1 MSEPGHDQPAR
12 QQAGPA
18 TAAPRRGLFRRE
30 FARVLLVLGKV
41 SRLIYI
47 LVLTLVVILGWFL
60 LTTSGAQWLAE
71 RAMDEEPRLA
81 LTVKGGSLLNGL
93 TLEAVS
99 WHDDDV
105 VVAVDSADVRWN
117 LFCLMQLQVCLNR
130 LHVDGVSVSL
140 STEREKSADEP
151 GPVTVD
157 QETGDEEPFSLPVTA
172 RFPDIRLSDVE
183 LAIDGQTV
191 RWDSVDLAGALG
203 RERLRIDRLHTRG
216 IDVRIP
222 DMPAPQQT
230 ADAGESTEGEQAAA
244 EGLPLPFAI
253 SILDL
258 QLVDTRVDLA
268 GDVQELS
275 RLDLALELSREQIH
289 LRRLV
294 SDGLTIRIPD
304 DLLHAAEDEFSAVA
318 EAPADAETTGPAD
331 SPDEPFA
338 LPFALLLDHVELN
351 DTRIFLDGT
360 RQSLGLL
367 RLAAGLGD
375 DGLVVRELRTE
386 DLTLNPPTWL
396 LEAGETMDTAAD
408 PEPVARADSDEQ
420 QQPLLPESIDLP
432 FPVSVHDFTML
443 RSRVLLQGNEQRF
456 GVFRLR
462 LDLDESALRVHH
474 LHLEDGRL
482 VLAEPTPDAV
492 ADDGPGITAD
502 GEPDLVALLDP
513 SLREALKLPEILLP
527 LDVSLEGVA
536 IRDIAMEMGDELH
549 QLDALDLSLHGSQST
564 VRLNLAVDMPDLRL
578 RIDSEADLRGDYPLV
593 LDLSLDLDAIPGLP
607 EVDPVS
613 LMLALDGDLA
623 DLGLDLSL
631 TGALA
636 MDLSGRVNAV
646 DPAHPVDLQLH
657 WQELAW
663 PLDGEPVVATE
674 RGQLTLRG
682 DLNALALSTDLAVE
696 GPDIPASRWQLQA
709 DADYRGVDRLSLQ
722 ADVLGGA
729 LALTGSAGWD
739 QGYHWDLALDWA
751 DLNPAQLVDG
761 APETLSGLLRT
772 EGSLVGED
780 LRLDAE
786 LVRLRTELEGQVLQ
800 ARGRVS
806 HRSGQDWEIHRFR
819 ADAADGFVELSG
831 RVGEQLDIAGELDL
845 PALDVLLADLRGQV
859 AGTFRA
865 RGPLEAPDV
874 ELDLSASGV
883 GWAELATL
891 ERLNLRARVRSLGE
905 QDSELRLDVSDL
917 ALPEQDISVGN
928 VSLRLDGRQDNH
940 RLRLDV
946 SDSLAELTLA
956 LRGALAADMAWDG
969 ELQAVTVAAE
979 ELTLTLEEAVGVRWD
994 PARAQALVEAHCW
1007 QHVDARL
1014 CAEERLE
1021 LGARGQANI
1030 RLRGYDMAHLETW
1043 LAWPP
1048 EGVAADGMVNM
1059 DLDASW
1065 TDDGA
1070 LPLVDARFEI
1080 SDGRVRFEAD
1090 LDDGLDPES
1099 QELRFR
1105 EFSVALSLDR
1115 DQLRSALVLDSED
1128 FGQARVRAL
1137 MDVDNAGELGAL
1149 DGEVSL
1155 RELNLAVLEPFFL
1168 ELRTLRG
1175 EITASGQ
1182 LSGHARDPRFNGE
1195 LQLADGLVE
1204 TLAVP
1209 VTLSDIAL
1217 QVDVRETRA
1226 DISGGFRSGEGR
1238 AEISGSADWSGEE
1251 WRVDVRLH
1259 GDRLDVAYDTI
1270 AKLKAS
1276 PDLHFQMRPQ
1286 AVRLSGSIEIP
1297 EGNITI
1303 RDLPASAV
1311 RVSGDVVIVDDELDL
1326 EPEPTEE
1333 GEPIPVAQ
1341 GWAVSTDIELLLG
1354 DRIHLEGFGLTG
1366 RLTGNLGIRQAD
1378 NGTPQAN
1385 GEINILDGKYRA
1397 YGQRLQIRRGQ
1408 FVFAGPLD
1416 RPRILVEAVR
1426 NVTRYDVVAGLRVEG
1441 DPDSPQA
1448 SLFSEPGLPEEEIL
1462 SYLLLGRPP
1471 GQGGEGDDVMVSTAL
1486 ALGMAGG
1493 RGTATAIAEGL
1504 GVQDFQ
1510 IDTAGAGDDTQ
1521 VTVGGY
1527 IGPNLFLSYGVGVFV
1542 PVNALTLR
1550 YELTN
1555 NLYLEAVSSIENALD
1570 LFYTFRF

>member
-1 MSEPGHDQPAR
+1 MTEPGHEQPAR
-12 QQAGPA
+12 QQAEPA
-18 TAAPRRGLFRRE
+18 TAAPPRGLLRRA
-30 FARVLLVLGKV
+30 FARVLLVLGKF

-71 RAMDEEPRLA
+71 RAMDEEPRLS
-81 LTVKGGSLLNGL
+81 LTVKSGSLLNGL
-93 TLEAVS
+93 KLEAVS
-99 WHDDDV
+99 WHDGDV
-105 VVAVDSADVRWN
+105 VVAVDSADARWN
-117 LFCLMQLQVCLNR
+117 LLCLMQLQVCLNR

-140 STEREKSADEP
+140 RTDGEEP
-151 GPVTVD
+151 AEAGPAVTD
-157 QETGDEEPFSLPVTA
+157 DDAGDEEPFSLPVTA
-172 RFPDIRLSDVE
+172 KFPDIRLSDVE

-191 RWDSVDLAGALG
+191 RWDSVELAGALG
-203 RERLRIDRLHTRG
+203 RERLRIDRLHTRA

-230 ADAGESTEGEQAAA
+230 AGAGESAQGEQTAT

-253 SILDL
+253 SMLDVR
-258 QLVDTRVDLA
+258 LVDTRVDLA
-268 GDVQELS
+268 GDVQELA

-289 LRRLV
+289 LQRLV
-294 SDGLTIRIPD
+294 TDGLTVRIPD
-304 DLLHAAEDEFSAVA
+304 GLLDAAEDEFGAFA
-318 EAPADAETTGPAD
+318 EAPDDAETAGPAD

-338 LPFALLLDHVELN
+338 LPFALLLEHVELN

-367 RLAAGLGD
+367 RLSAGLGD

-386 DLTLNPPTWL
+386 DLTLNPPAWL

-408 PEPVARADSDEQ
+408 PEPLARADSDEQ

-443 RSRVLLQGNEQRF
+443 RSRVLLQGNEQRL

-462 LDLDESALRVHH
+462 LDLDESAMQVHH

-492 ADDGPGITAD
+492 ADDEPVITAD
-502 GEPDLVALLDP
+502 GELDLVALLDP
-513 SLREALKLPEILLP
+513 SLREALKLPEIVLP
-527 LDVSLEGVA
+527 LDVSVEDVA

-549 QLDALDLSLHGSQST
+549 QLDVLDLSLHGSQSA
-564 VRLNLAVDMPDLRL
+564 VRLNLAVDMPELRL
-578 RIDSEADLRGDYPLV
+578 RLDSEADLRGNYPLA
-593 LDLSLDLDAIPGLP
+593 LDLSLDLDAIPGLA

-613 LMLALDGDLA
+613 LTLALDGDLA
-623 DLGLDLSL
+623 DLGIDLSL

-636 MDLSGRVNAV
+636 VNLSGRVNAV
-646 DPAHPVDLQLH
+646 DPAHPVDLELR
-657 WQELAW
+657 WEELAW
-663 PLDGEPVVATE
+663 PLDGEPMVATE

-682 DLNALALSTDLAVE
+682 DLNAMELGTDLALE
-696 GPDIPASRWQLQA
+696 GPDIPASRWQLRA
-709 DADYRGVDRLSLQ
+709 DADYRGVDGLSLQ
-722 ADVLGGA
+722 ADVLGGT

-806 HRSGQDWEIHRFR
+806 HRSGDDWEIHRFR

-865 RGPLEAPDV
+865 RGPLETPDID
-874 ELDLSASGV
+874 LDLSASGV

-905 QDSELRLDVSDL
+905 QDSELRLDLSGL
-917 ALPEQDISVGN
+917 ELPEQDITVGN
-928 VSLRLDGRQDNH
+928 VALLLDGRQDNH

-946 SDSLAELTLA
+946 TDSPAELALA
-956 LRGALAADMAWDG
+956 LSGALGSDMAWNG
-969 ELQAVTVAAE
+969 SLESATISAVDLA
-979 ELTLTLEEAVGVRWD
+979 LTLEQAVGIRWD
-994 PARAQALVEAHCW
+994 PSREQALVEAHCW
-1007 QHVDARL
+1007 RHASARL

-1021 LGARGQANI
+1021 LGVRGQANI
-1030 RLRGYDMAHLETW
+1030 RLSGYDMADLEPW
-1043 LAWPP
+1043 LP
-1048 EGVAADGMVNM
+1048 EGVATDGTLGLA
-1059 DLDASW
+1059 LDVSW

-1099 QELRFR
+1099 QELRYR
-1105 EFSVALSLDR
+1105 EFSMALTLDR

-1137 MDVDNAGELGAL
+1137 IDVDNAGELGAL

-1182 LSGHARDPRFNGE
+1182 LSGHTRDPRFNGE
-1195 LQLADGLVE
+1195 LQLVDGLVE
-1204 TLAVP
+1204 TVAVP

-1238 AEISGSADWSGEE
+1238 AEISGGADWSGEE
-1251 WRVDVRLH
+1251 WRVDVRLR
-1259 GDRLDVAYDTI
+1259 GERLDVAYDTI
-1270 AKLKAS
+1270 AQLKAS
-1276 PDLHFQMRPQ
+1276 PDLRFQMRPQ

-1297 EGNITI
+1297 EGDITI
-1303 RDLPASAV
+1303 RELPASAV
-1311 RVSGDVVIVDDELDL
+1311 RVSGDVVIVDDELDFETEAL
-1326 EPEPTEE
+1326 PEE
-1333 GEPIPVAQ
+1333 GDPIPVAE
-1341 GWAVSTDIELLLG
+1341 GWAVTTDIEILLG
-1354 DRIHLEGFGLTG
+1354 NRIHLEGFGLTG
-1366 RLTGNLGIRQAD
+1366 RLTGNLGIRQSGIGA
-1378 NGTPQAN
+1378 PQGN
-1385 GEINILDGKYRA
+1385 GEINILDGQYRA

-1426 NVTRYDVVAGLRVEG
+1426 DVSRYDVIAGLRVEG

-1471 GQGGEGDDVMVSTAL
+1471 GQGGEGDDVMVRAAL

-1493 RGTATAIAEGL
+1493 AGTATAIAEGL

-1510 IDTAGAGDDTQ
+1510 IDTAGDGDDTQ